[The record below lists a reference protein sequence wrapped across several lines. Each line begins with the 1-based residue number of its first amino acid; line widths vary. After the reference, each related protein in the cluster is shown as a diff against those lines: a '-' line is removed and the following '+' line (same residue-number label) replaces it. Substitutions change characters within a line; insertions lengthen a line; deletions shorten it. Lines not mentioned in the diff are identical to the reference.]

1 MMPSPSHPCVGNCRA
16 LVSLLPALLLIGA
29 CSPPVQ
35 RPTGV
40 AYDYDAAKDML
51 KRGRFDR
58 VLEFTDDIY
67 KASPP
72 NAFTERARVL
82 RVAVLSGEVTAYIEL
97 TDAYRKGADNTK
109 EARIKVEFER
119 LRHDY
124 LQYGS
129 TRALALGEVAHTY
142 TEIKTL
148 PKEVVLD
155 ASYPTAEAPLTVPGL
170 TRVMEGG
177 WIEAPEQDA
186 AIHGAQ
192 LKGIEDALAEM
203 VGGDRTKARTMLTA
217 GPVKIDGVDYAL
229 YLGKWLLQCATL
241 YDRNHADDP
250 AKAEPICSEAMGLA
264 DLALAMLK
272 ESPNKDKENAVK
284 QLQED
289 VKRTLKNI

>member
-1 MMPSPSHPCVGNCRA
+1 MTLPSHLGLRSCRA
-16 LVSLLPALLLIGA
+16 LFSLLPALLLMEA

-51 KRGRFDR
+51 KRGRLDR
-58 VLEFTDDIY
+58 VLEFTDDMY

-82 RVAVLSGEVTAYIEL
+82 RVAVLSGEVRAYLEL
-97 TDAYRKGADNTK
+97 TDAYRKGADSTK
-109 EARIKVEFER
+109 DARIKAEFER

-129 TRALALGEVAHTY
+129 TRALQLGEVAHTY

-148 PKEVVLD
+148 PKEVVLE
-155 ASYPTAEAPLTVPGL
+155 AVYPTTEGPVTVPEL

-177 WIEAPEQDA
+177 WIEAPEQEA
-186 AIHGAQ
+186 ATRGAQ
-192 LKGIEDALAEM
+192 LKGVEDALAEM
-203 VGGDRTKARTMLTA
+203 VGGDHAKARTMLSA
-217 GPVKIDGVDYAL
+217 GPVDINGVDYAL
-229 YLGKWLLQCATL
+229 YVGKWLLQGATL
-241 YDRNHADDP
+241 YDRKHADDP
-250 AKAEPICSEAMGLA
+250 AKAEPVCSEATVLA
-264 DLALAMLK
+264 DLALALLK
-272 ESPNKDKENAVK
+272 ESPNADKEKAVR

>member
-1 MMPSPSHPCVGNCRA
+1 MTSASHLGLGNCRG

-29 CSPPVQ
+29 CSPPVE
-35 RPTGV
+35 RPTGL
-40 AYDYDAAKDML
+40 AYQYDAAKDML

-58 VLEFTDDIY
+58 VLEFTDDLF

-82 RVAVLSGEVTAYIEL
+82 RVAVLSGEVKAYIEL

-109 EARIKVEFER
+109 EARIKAEFER

-129 TRALALGEVAHTY
+129 TRALQLGEVAHTY

-148 PKEVVLD
+148 PKEVVLE
-155 ASYPTAEAPLTVPGL
+155 ATYPTTEGLLTVPQL
-170 TRVMEGG
+170 TRVMEGS
-177 WIEAPEQDA
+177 WIEAPEQEA
-186 AIHGAQ
+186 AAHGAQ

-203 VGGDRTKARTMLTA
+203 VGGDHAKARTLLTA

-229 YLGKWLLQCATL
+229 YVGKRLLQGAIL
-241 YDRNHADDP
+241 YDRSHADDP
-250 AKAEPICSEAMGLA
+250 GKAEPLCSEANGLA
-264 DLALAMLK
+264 DLALALLK
-272 ESPNKDKENAVK
+272 ESPNKDKETAVK
-284 QLQED
+284 QLQDD